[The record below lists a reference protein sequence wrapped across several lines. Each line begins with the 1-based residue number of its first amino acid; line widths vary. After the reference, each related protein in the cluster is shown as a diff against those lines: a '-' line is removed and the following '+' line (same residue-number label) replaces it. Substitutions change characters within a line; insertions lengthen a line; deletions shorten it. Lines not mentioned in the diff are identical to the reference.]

1 MNTNSYLKQI
11 LLALTVVF
19 FASCDTNFNEIGSN
33 IIGSDNFGLEKQ
45 SFDVLAFNQN
55 QGAIQTNNLAINSLG
70 IYTNPAF
77 GTTTANFVTQLELAS
92 INPTINAALNPQIES
107 VILSIPYFSKNTGL
121 KADGVST
128 NYTLDSIHGPA
139 AAKIK
144 LSVFESRYYLR
155 DLDQSSQEAQ
165 RYYSNQSADFESN
178 LGSLLNTDTNVSQNS
193 EFVFSNEEVV
203 TTSTATDGT
212 VSTVRS
218 VPAMRLNLDV
228 SFFQNKIF
236 GSSASGQLATNNS
249 FKNYFR
255 GLFFKAESSGANPT
269 NQALINFKGGTITIN
284 YKENLSLTDATVA
297 NRVKKTIVL
306 NLTGNSVNL
315 FQNDYLPSYTNAIAT
330 PNTAQ
335 GDEKLFLKGGEGSM
349 AILNLF
355 GADANNNG
363 VADQLEELRANKWL
377 INDASLT
384 FYIDQ
389 SAMSNTLTKEPNRI
403 YLYDLNNKKVL
414 LDYSFDVSTGTNTK
428 FSKFVFGGI
437 LENQTGGRGLRYK
450 IKLTNHI
457 RNLIKN
463 DTVSNV
469 RLGLVVSESINII
482 TNQKLKTPVFSGL
495 VKETPTTA
503 VLNPLGTILFGSN
516 PAVAE
521 DKRLKFEIYY
531 TKPNQ

>member
-1 MNTNSYLKQI
+1 MNTNFYLKQI

-19 FASCDTNFNEIGSN
+19 FSSCDTNFNEIGSN
-33 IIGSDNFGLEKQ
+33 IVGAENFGLEKQ
-45 SFDVLAFNQN
+45 FFDVLAFNQN

-70 IYTNPAF
+70 IYANPAF
-77 GTTTANFVTQLELAS
+77 GTTSANFVTQLELAS
-92 INPTINAALNPQIES
+92 INPTIDPALNPQIES

-121 KADGVST
+121 KADGVSSS
-128 NYTLDSIHGPA
+128 YTLDSIHGPA
-139 AAKIK
+139 DAKIK

-155 DLDQSSQEAQ
+155 DLDQASQGLQ
-165 RYYSNQSADFESN
+165 SYYSNQNADFESN
-178 LGSLLNTDTNVSQNS
+178 LGTLLNTDANVSQNS
-193 EFVFSNEEVV
+193 EFVFSNEEIV
-203 TTSTATDGT
+203 TTTTATDGT
-212 VSTVRS
+212 VTTARA
-218 VPAMRLNLDV
+218 VPAMRLNLNV
-228 SFFQNKIF
+228 PFFQNKIF

-255 GLFFKAESSGANPT
+255 GLFFKAESSGSNPT

-297 NRVKKTIVL
+297 NRVSKTIVL

-315 FQNDYLPSYTNAIAT
+315 FQNDYLPSYTNAIST
-330 PNTAQ
+330 PNTVQ
-335 GDEKLFLKGGEGSM
+335 GDDKLFLKGGEGSM
-349 AILNLF
+349 AIINLF
-355 GADANNNG
+355 GPDTNGNG
-363 VADQLEELRANKWL
+363 VADQLEELRANKRL

-403 YLYDLNNKKVL
+403 YLYDLNNKKAL
-414 LDYSFDVSTGTNTK
+414 LDYSFDVTTGTNPK
-428 FSKFVFGGI
+428 LSKYVFGGI

-457 RNLIKN
+457 RNLIKS
-463 DTVSNV
+463 DTVTNV
-469 RLGLVVSESINII
+469 RLGLVVSESIGII

-495 VKETPTTA
+495 VKETPTTS
-503 VLNPLGTILFGSN
+503 VLNPLGTILFGSS

-531 TKPNQ
+531 TKSIQ